1 MIAIKRG
8 KNRNYLL
15 MDGAKE
21 VGEAWKM
28 RGKTGFGV
36 KLHGIYWRGDE
47 PNTRGG
53 STTTGVRRLM
63 DVHALVARTLTP
75 NAEVRGGGAP
85 TSDPQSGLSCIGAQQ
100 AGLICPWSV

>member
-8 KNRNYLL
+8 NNRNYLL

-75 NAEVRGGGAP
+75 NTGNDRAA
-85 TSDPQSGLSCIGAQQ
+85 
-100 AGLICPWSV
+100 